1 MNQINFYTKLMMFRS
16 QTLDELSSII
26 LGLTGLQLHAAR
38 SKHSKLAYYN
48 VDDQN
53 HDHVILL

>member
-38 SKHSKLAYYN
+38 RKYSKLAYN
-48 VDDQN
+48 VDDQD